1 MGWARIVTMML
12 LAMLCACA
20 SGSGVTEAGLGE
32 TRIVDG
38 HRVTVSV
45 RGDGPSPTLLYI
57 PGCNGLD
64 AAGSA
69 YQRYHLD
76 LLARHWPGTNVV
88 ISQFVDDITRG
99 APDGRC
105 DWAGDDPRLA
115 RGQSWM
121 QAHHSLALAK
131 WIKAQPWSDGE
142 VHVLGFSWGGRVG
155 LWLPADLHGDAGVFA
170 SIALV
175 WPDCRPAERF
185 NAGRLHTP
193 VRIYAAREDP
203 LSIPLNCP
211 NFYAGDRSLLSS
223 LLFPGAVHSWMTGAS
238 FRPYRRYWPH
248 QRVWVEHAPMPDW
261 TERMMEDWR
270 HWARGQR

>member
-1 MGWARIVTMML
+1 
-12 LAMLCACA
+12 
-20 SGSGVTEAGLGE
+20 
-32 TRIVDG
+32 
-38 HRVTVSV
+38 
-45 RGDGPSPTLLYI
+45 
-57 PGCNGLD
+57 
-64 AAGSA
+64 
-69 YQRYHLD
+69 
-76 LLARHWPGTNVV
+76 
-88 ISQFVDDITRG
+88 
-99 APDGRC
+99 
-105 DWAGDDPRLA
+105 
-115 RGQSWM
+115 M

-155 LWLPADLHGDAGVFA
+155 LWLPADLHGEAGVFA

-223 LLFPGAVHSWMTGAS
+223 LLFP
-238 FRPYRRYWPH
+238 H